1 MKREGHPSV
10 RQRLLANEL
19 IRKRIAFRAYQ
30 IFEERGRLHGYD
42 KEDWQRAET
51 EILSEWIARE
61 EGTLR
66 AQAGYPE
73 AATGI
78 VGARPTRR
86 GGRAREREAIP
97 ANTATTTNRRVKRPA
112 RAKTKLKASPAQKAS
127 SPDMK
132 SIAEPE
138 PEPRKKDSTGPKN
151 RKKKAATE
159 ASSTL

>member
-66 AQAGYPE
+66 AEASYPE
-73 AATGI
+73 AVTGI
-78 VGARPTRR
+78 PGAQPTRR
-86 GGRAREREAIP
+86 GGRAREREAIS
-97 ANTATTTNRRVKRPA
+97 AITATTTNRRVKKSA
-112 RAKTKLKASPAQKAS
+112 RAKTKLKAGPAQKTS
-127 SPDMK
+127 SFDMK
-132 SIAEPE
+132 SIAEPK
-138 PEPRKKDSTGPKN
+138 PELRKKDSTGPKN
-151 RKKKAATE
+151 RKKKAAME
-159 ASSTL
+159 ATSTL